1 MTSGTP
7 SQPPEDRIAITG
19 MGVVSPIGQ
28 GVEAFWSG
36 LINGVS
42 GITPIERFP
51 THDLRVRRGGEVKQL
66 RGTLELERP
75 LPACRASQFLIHA
88 ATEATR
94 MARLPEAVAA
104 GGRVGVVIGSALGGI
119 AEAERWHDQPG
130 DLHALAGAS
139 YDGPT
144 RQLARWLDA
153 RGPVLT
159 ISTACASGATS
170 LGLAADLLRAGTA
183 TAVVAGGMDVLCRF
197 VMRGFN
203 HLRSLTRDEVRPF
216 DRRRKGLLLGE
227 GAGLVILEREQ
238 AARQR
243 GITPCGYLLGHASCA
258 DGSHITAP
266 DPQGRG
272 LEQSIRLALANAG
285 VRSEAIEFISAHGTG
300 TPLNDRM
307 ETQVFKNVLGP
318 RAYEVPVNSIK
329 AHMGHTMGAAA
340 TLETVLCLL
349 AWRYGQVPPTLN
361 YGEPDPECDLPYVTG
376 QAKTYRPRLSLN
388 TAAGFGGCNACL
400 VLAGG
405 D

>member
-1 MTSGTP
+1 MMSGTRP
-7 SQPPEDRIAITG
+7 QPPDDLIAITG
-19 MGVVSPIGQ
+19 MGVLSPIGQ
-28 GVEAFWSG
+28 GVEAFWSS
-36 LINGVS
+36 LLNGVS
-42 GITPIERFP
+42 GITSIERFP
-51 THDLRVRRGGEVKQL
+51 THDLRVRRGGEVKQAP
-66 RGTLELERP
+66 GTIGLERP

-94 MARLPEAVAA
+94 MARLSEAAAERHVA
-104 GGRVGVVIGSALGGI
+104 VVIGSALGGI
-119 AEAERWHDQPG
+119 AEAERWHDQSG

-144 RQLARWLDA
+144 RQLASWLKA
-153 RGPVLT
+153 TGPVLT

-170 LGLAADLLRAGTA
+170 LGVGADLLRAGAA
-183 TAVVAGGMDVLCRF
+183 TAVVAGGVDVLCRF

-227 GAGLVILEREQ
+227 GAGLVVLERAQ
-238 AARQR
+238 TARQR
-243 GITPCGYLLGHASCA
+243 GITPYGYLLGHASCA
-258 DGSHITAP
+258 DGAHITAP

-272 LEQSIRLALANAG
+272 LEQSIRLALANAR
-285 VRSEAIEFISAHGTG
+285 VRSEEIEFISAHGTG

-307 ETQVFKNVLGP
+307 ETQVFKKVLGA

-340 TLETVLCLL
+340 TLETIMCLL
-349 AWRYGQVPPTLN
+349 AWRDGQIPPTLN

-376 QAKTYRPRLSLN
+376 QARPYRPRLSLN

-405 D
+405 E

>member
-1 MTSGTP
+1 MMSGTRP
-7 SQPPEDRIAITG
+7 QPPDAPIAITG
-19 MGVVSPIGQ
+19 MGVLSPIGQ
-28 GVEAFWSG
+28 GVEAFWSS
-36 LINGVS
+36 LLNGVS
-42 GITPIERFP
+42 GITSIERFP
-51 THDLRVRRGGEVKQL
+51 THDLRVRRGGEIKQ
-66 RGTLELERP
+66 TLDTPGLERP

-94 MARLPEAVAA
+94 MARLSEAAATRRVA
-104 GGRVGVVIGSALGGI
+104 VVIGSALGGI
-119 AEAERWHDQPG
+119 AEAERWHDQSG
-130 DLHALAGAS
+130 DLHALAGAP

-144 RQLARWLDA
+144 RQLARWLKA
-153 RGPVLT
+153 TGPVLT

-170 LGLAADLLRAGTA
+170 LGVGADLLRAGAA
-183 TAVVAGGMDVLCRF
+183 TAVVAGGVDVLCRF

-227 GAGLVILEREQ
+227 GAGLVVLERAQ
-238 AARQR
+238 TARQR
-243 GITPCGYLLGHASCA
+243 GITPYGYLLGHASCA
-258 DGSHITAP
+258 DGAHITAP

-285 VRSEAIEFISAHGTG
+285 VRSEEIEFISAHGTG

-307 ETQVFKNVLGP
+307 ETQVFKKVLGA

-340 TLETVLCLL
+340 TLETIMCLL
-349 AWRYGQVPPTLN
+349 AWRDGQIPPTLN

-376 QAKTYRPRLSLN
+376 QARTYRPRLSLN

-405 D
+405 E

>member
-1 MTSGTP
+1 MMSGMPRQP
-7 SQPPEDRIAITG
+7 SNDRIAITG
-19 MGVVSPIGQ
+19 MGVLSPIGQ
-28 GVEAFWSG
+28 DVEAFWSG

-42 GITPIERFP
+42 GITTIERFP

-66 RGTLELERP
+66 RDTLGLERP
-75 LPACRASQFLIHA
+75 LPACRASQFLILA

-104 GGRVGVVIGSALGGI
+104 GGCVGVVIGSALGGI
-119 AEAERWHDQPG
+119 AEAERWHDQPR
-130 DLHALAGAS
+130 DVHALAGAS

-170 LGLAADLLRAGTA
+170 LGLAADLLRAGAA

-227 GAGLVILEREQ
+227 GAGLVVLER
-238 AARQR
+238 ASTARQR
-243 GITPCGYLLGHASCA
+243 GVTPFGYLLGHASCA
-258 DGSHITAP
+258 DGAHITAP
-266 DPQGRG
+266 DPAGRG
-272 LEQSIRLALANAG
+272 LEQAIRLALANAG
-285 VRSEAIEFISAHGTG
+285 VEGEAIEFISAHGTG
-300 TPLNDRM
+300 TPLNDQM
-307 ETQVFKNVLGP
+307 ETQVFKKVLGQH
-318 RAYEVPVNSIK
+318 AYAVPVNSIK

-340 TLETVLCLL
+340 TLETIMCLL
-349 AWRYGQVPPTLN
+349 AWRHGEIPPTLN
-361 YGEPDPECDLPYVTG
+361 YAAPDPVCDLDYVTG
-376 QAKTYRPRLSLN
+376 QARTSRPRLSLN
-388 TAAGFGGCNACL
+388 TAAGFAGCNACL
-400 VLAGG
+400 VLEGAA
-405 D
+405 

>member
-1 MTSGTP
+1 MMSGTQ
-7 SQPPEDRIAITG
+7 SQLYDDRIAITG

-66 RGTLELERP
+66 QGTPGLERP

-104 GGRVGVVIGSALGGI
+104 GGCVAVVIGSAVGGI
-119 AEAERWHDQPG
+119 AEAERWHEQPG
-130 DLHALAGAS
+130 DLHALAGAP

-153 RGPVLT
+153 TGPVLT

-170 LGLAADLLRAGTA
+170 LGLGADLLRAGAA

-203 HLRSLTRDEVRPF
+203 HLRSLTRDEMRPF

-227 GAGLVILEREQ
+227 GAGLVVLEREQ

-258 DGSHITAP
+258 DGAHITAP

-285 VRSEAIEFISAHGTG
+285 VRGEEIEFIS
-300 TPLNDRM
+300 
-307 ETQVFKNVLGP
+307 
-318 RAYEVPVNSIK
+318 
-329 AHMGHTMGAAA
+329 
-340 TLETVLCLL
+340 
-349 AWRYGQVPPTLN
+349 
-361 YGEPDPECDLPYVTG
+361 
-376 QAKTYRPRLSLN
+376 
-388 TAAGFGGCNACL
+388 
-400 VLAGG
+400 
-405 D
+405 

>member
-1 MTSGTP
+1 
-7 SQPPEDRIAITG
+7 
-19 MGVVSPIGQ
+19 MGVLSPIGQ
-28 GVEAFWSG
+28 GVEAFWSS
-36 LINGVS
+36 LLNGVS
-42 GITPIERFP
+42 GITSIERFP
-51 THDLRVRRGGEVKQL
+51 THDLRVRRGGEVKQAP
-66 RGTLELERP
+66 GTIGLERP

-88 ATEATR
+88 AMEATR
-94 MARLPEAVAA
+94 MARLSEAAAERHVA
-104 GGRVGVVIGSALGGI
+104 VVIGSALGGI
-119 AEAERWHDQPG
+119 AEAERWHDQSG
-130 DLHALAGAS
+130 DLHALAGAP

-144 RQLARWLDA
+144 RQLASWLKA
-153 RGPVLT
+153 TGPVLT

-170 LGLAADLLRAGTA
+170 LGVGADLLRAGAA
-183 TAVVAGGMDVLCRF
+183 TAVVAGGVDVLCRF

-227 GAGLVILEREQ
+227 GAGLVVLERAQ
-238 AARQR
+238 TARQR

-258 DGSHITAP
+258 DGAHITAP

-272 LEQSIRLALANAG
+272 LEQSIRLALANAR
-285 VRSEAIEFISAHGTG
+285 VRSEEIEFISAHGTG

-307 ETQVFKNVLGP
+307 ETQVFKKVLGA

-340 TLETVLCLL
+340 TLETIMCLL
-349 AWRYGQVPPTLN
+349 AWRDGQIPPTLN

-376 QAKTYRPRLSLN
+376 QARPYRPRLSLN

-405 D
+405 E

>member
-1 MTSGTP
+1 
-7 SQPPEDRIAITG
+7 
-19 MGVVSPIGQ
+19 MGVLSPIGQ
-28 GVEAFWSG
+28 GVEAFWSS
-36 LINGVS
+36 LLNGVS
-42 GITPIERFP
+42 GITSIERFP
-51 THDLRVRRGGEVKQL
+51 THDLRVRRGGEIKQTPDTP
-66 RGTLELERP
+66 GLERP

-94 MARLPEAVAA
+94 MARLSEAAATRRVA
-104 GGRVGVVIGSALGGI
+104 VVIGSALGGI
-119 AEAERWHDQPG
+119 AEAERWHDQSG
-130 DLHALAGAS
+130 DLHALAGAP

-144 RQLARWLDA
+144 RQLASWLKA
-153 RGPVLT
+153 TGPVLT

-170 LGLAADLLRAGTA
+170 LGVGADLLRAGAA
-183 TAVVAGGMDVLCRF
+183 TAVVAGGVDVLCRF

-227 GAGLVILEREQ
+227 GAGLVVLERAQ
-238 AARQR
+238 TARQR
-243 GITPCGYLLGHASCA
+243 GITPYGYLLGHASCA
-258 DGSHITAP
+258 DGAHITAP

-285 VRSEAIEFISAHGTG
+285 VRSEEIEFISAHGTG

-307 ETQVFKNVLGP
+307 ETQVFKKVLGA

-340 TLETVLCLL
+340 TLETIMCLL
-349 AWRYGQVPPTLN
+349 AWRDGQIPPTLN

-376 QAKTYRPRLSLN
+376 QARTYRPRLSLN

-405 D
+405 E

>member
-1 MTSGTP
+1 
-7 SQPPEDRIAITG
+7 
-19 MGVVSPIGQ
+19 MGVLSPIGQ
-28 GVEAFWSG
+28 GVEAFWSS
-36 LINGVS
+36 LLNGVS
-42 GITPIERFP
+42 GITSIERFP
-51 THDLRVRRGGEVKQL
+51 THDLRVRRGGEIKQTPDTP
-66 RGTLELERP
+66 GLERP

-94 MARLPEAVAA
+94 MARLSEAAAARRVA
-104 GGRVGVVIGSALGGI
+104 VVIGSALGGI
-119 AEAERWHDQPG
+119 AEAERWHDQSG
-130 DLHALAGAS
+130 DLHALAGAP

-144 RQLARWLDA
+144 RQLARWLKA
-153 RGPVLT
+153 TGPVLT

-170 LGLAADLLRAGTA
+170 LGVGADLLRAGAA
-183 TAVVAGGMDVLCRF
+183 TAVVAGGVDVLCRF

-227 GAGLVILEREQ
+227 GAGLVVLERAQ
-238 AARQR
+238 TARQR
-243 GITPCGYLLGHASCA
+243 GITPYGYLLGHASCA
-258 DGSHITAP
+258 DGAHITAP

-285 VRSEAIEFISAHGTG
+285 VRSEEIEFISAHGTG

-307 ETQVFKNVLGP
+307 ETQVFKKVLGA

-340 TLETVLCLL
+340 TLETIMCLL
-349 AWRYGQVPPTLN
+349 AWRDGQIPPTLN

-376 QAKTYRPRLSLN
+376 QARTYRPRLSLN

-405 D
+405 E